1 MRETVK
7 IRRLTGEAIA
17 QLAQQRYRGVIYATG
32 SAAVKPLHSNHEPH
46 LVETKAGGRER
57 RSRDVDVIYFE
68 DGEETIVNA
77 TITTTLIAALGPYD
91 RDWVG
96 AEIEIGA
103 TQVMV
108 TVVDKT
114 TGEEQTDVQWWRTHC
129 RVLRAP
135 GGAHDDNRY

>member
-46 LVETKAGGRER
+46 LVETESGGRER
-57 RSRDVDVIYFE
+57 RSRDVDVIFFE

-77 TITTTLIAALGPYD
+77 TITNTLIAALGPYD

-114 TGEEQTDVQWWRTHC
+114 TG
-129 RVLRAP
+129 
-135 GGAHDDNRY
+135 